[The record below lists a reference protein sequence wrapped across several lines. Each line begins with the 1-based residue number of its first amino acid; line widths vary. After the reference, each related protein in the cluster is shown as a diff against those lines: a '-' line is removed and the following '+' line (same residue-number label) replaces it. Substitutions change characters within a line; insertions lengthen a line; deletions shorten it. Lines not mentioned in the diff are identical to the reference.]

1 LLSSS
6 TNIDELDSL
15 DSSWT
20 VLVLRRHAPRIFP
33 FSCELANTAPLA
45 KEKKKLTLRHE
56 WPEKTE
62 DAFSTRK
69 MKKTDI

>member
-1 LLSSS
+1 M
-6 TNIDELDSL
+6 NWIVWIVHGRFWFYAD
-15 DSSWT
+15 
-20 VLVLRRHAPRIFP
+20 
-33 FSCELANTAPLA
+33 TAPLA